1 MKKINSVCV
10 YCGSSSRVAEAYKTA
25 ARDFG
30 KILADNDIELI
41 YGGGQVG
48 IMGILADAVLSAG
61 GSVTGIIPEFL
72 FEKEVGKGDVTDLVR
87 VGSMHERKQ
96 KMAEMSDA
104 FVALPGGFGT
114 LDETFEIL
122 TWRQLSLHDKPTI
135 IVDTDG
141 YWQPLIKLMDH
152 IIDEG
157 FASPDNRQ
165 LYSVVTAIDDILPT
179 IAKGVE
185 SVSPVET
192 KWM

>member
-1 MKKINSVCV
+1 METIGSICV
-10 YCGSSSRVAEAYKTA
+10 YCGSSSRVSESYKTA

-30 KILADNDIELI
+30 KILADKNIALV

-72 FEKEVGKGDVTDLVR
+72 FEKEIGKGDVTDLVR
-87 VGSMHERKQ
+87 VDSMHERKQ
-96 KMAEMSDA
+96 KMAELSDA

-114 LDETFEIL
+114 MDETFEIL
-122 TWRQLSLHDKPTI
+122 TWRQLSLHNKPTI
-135 IVDTDG
+135 IADIDG
-141 YWQPLIKLMDH
+141 YWQPLIALMDH

-157 FASPDNRQ
+157 FASTDNRQ
-165 LYSVVTAIDDILPT
+165 LYSVVSTVEDILPA
-179 IAKGVE
+179 IEKGVSAVSSVE
-185 SVSPVET
+185 S

>member
-1 MKKINSVCV
+1 MKKIGSVCV
-10 YCGSSSRVAEAYKTA
+10 YCGSSSRVAESYKTA
-25 ARDFG
+25 AREFG
-30 KILADNDIELI
+30 EILAGNSIELI

-48 IMGILADAVLSAG
+48 IMGILADAVLAAG

-72 FEKEVGKGDVTDLVR
+72 FEKEVGKGDITHLLR

-114 LDETFEIL
+114 MDETFEIL
-122 TWRQLSLHDKPTI
+122 TWRQLSLHNKPTVI
-135 IVDTDG
+135 ADIDG
-141 YWQPLIKLMDH
+141 YWSPLIALMDH

-157 FASPDNRQ
+157 FASPDNRR
-165 LYSVVTAIDDILPT
+165 LYDVVTSVDDILPA
-179 IAKGVE
+179 IAKGTE
-185 SVSPVET
+185 AVSPVET

>member
-1 MKKINSVCV
+1 MKKISSVCV
-10 YCGSSSRVAEAYKTA
+10 YCGSSSRVAESYKTA
-25 ARDFG
+25 ARDLG
-30 KILADNDIELI
+30 KILADNNVDLV

-48 IMGILADAVLSAG
+48 IMGILADAVLAAG

-87 VGSMHERKQ
+87 VDSMHERKQ

-114 LDETFEIL
+114 MDETFEIL
-122 TWRQLSLHDKPTI
+122 TWRQLSLHNKPTI
-135 IVDTDG
+135 IVDIDG
-141 YWQPLIKLMDH
+141 YWSPLITLMDH

-157 FASPDNRQ
+157 FASPDNRR
-165 LYSVVTAIDDILPT
+165 LYDVVTCVDDILPA
-179 IAKGVE
+179 IAKGTE
-185 SVSPVET
+185 AVSPVET

>member
-1 MKKINSVCV
+1 M
-10 YCGSSSRVAEAYKTA
+10 A

-30 KILADNDIELI
+30 KILADKNIALV

-72 FEKEVGKGDVTDLVR
+72 FEKEIGKGDLTDLVR

-96 KMAEMSDA
+96 KMAELSDA

-114 LDETFEIL
+114 MDETFEIL
-122 TWRQLSLHDKPTI
+122 TWRQLALHNKPTI
-135 IVDTDG
+135 IADIDG
-141 YWQPLIKLMDH
+141 YWQPLITLMDH

-157 FASPDNRQ
+157 FASTDNRQ
-165 LYSVVTAIDDILPT
+165 LYSVVSTVEDILPA
-179 IAKGVE
+179 IEKGVSAVSSVE
-185 SVSPVET
+185 S

>member
-1 MKKINSVCV
+1 MKKIGSVCV
-10 YCGSSSRVAEAYKTA
+10 YCGSSSRVAESYKTA

-30 KILADNDIELI
+30 KILADNSVDLI

-48 IMGILADAVLSAG
+48 IMGILADAVLAAG

-114 LDETFEIL
+114 MDETFEIL
-122 TWRQLSLHDKPTI
+122 TWRQLSLHNKPTVI
-135 IVDTDG
+135 ADIDG
-141 YWQPLIKLMDH
+141 YWRPLITLMDH

-157 FASPDNRQ
+157 FASSDNRR
-165 LYSVVTAIDDILPT
+165 LYDVVTSVDDILPT
-179 IAKGVE
+179 IAKGTE